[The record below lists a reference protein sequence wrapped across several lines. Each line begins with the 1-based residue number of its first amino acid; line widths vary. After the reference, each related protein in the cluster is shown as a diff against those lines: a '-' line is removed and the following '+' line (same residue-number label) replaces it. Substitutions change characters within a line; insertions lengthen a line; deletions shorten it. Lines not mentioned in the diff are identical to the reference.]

1 MTGVGGYHLG
11 RLPPEVEQLH
21 FAPRVKAPVLMINAE
36 SDLTFPLETSQKPMF
51 AHLGTPPEHKRHIIF
66 PVGNVRS
73 AISHIASA

>member
-51 AHLGTPPEHKRHIIF
+51 AHLGLLFAAGIYLPPQLVTWF
-66 PVGNVRS
+66 QNV
-73 AISHIASA
+73 AKLLG

>member
-1 MTGVGGYHLG
+1 
-11 RLPPEVEQLH
+11 
-21 FAPRVKAPVLMINAE
+21 MINAE

-51 AHLGTPPEHKRHIIF
+51 AHLGIPPEHKRHIIF